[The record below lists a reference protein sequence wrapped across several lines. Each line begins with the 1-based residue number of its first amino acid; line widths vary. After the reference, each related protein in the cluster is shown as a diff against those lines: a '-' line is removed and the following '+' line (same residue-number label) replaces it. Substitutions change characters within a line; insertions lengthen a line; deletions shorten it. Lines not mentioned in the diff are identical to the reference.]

1 MKITINITKEELDAL
16 ITLDHTLHRLSYEE
30 AVLSGVLLQI
40 KKEGARFLNTGG
52 YTPSSIVDLSKEGE

>member
-1 MKITINITKEELDAL
+1 MKITINITKEELEAL
-16 ITLDHTLHRLSYEE
+16 NTLDHTQYRWTYEE
-30 AVLSGVLLQI
+30 TVLSGVLLQI